1 MHAIK
6 RLAALAVLLIA
17 VPAGAADPD
26 RRADV
31 YREFRQASEAGDY
44 ETALPLARELTQLIE
59 QADPMSQDL
68 PTAYNNLGVA
78 QFRTGELDA
87 AERSFLRALEFLEAT
102 QGIASRKMIS
112 PLAGLGAVYA
122 AQGQHARAADTLQ
135 RALAISRRA
144 DGLFNLGQL
153 DILDALV
160 RSYEAIGLLE
170 GVERELR
177 YALQ

>member
-44 ETALPLARELTQLIE
+44 GTALPLARELTQLIE
-59 QADPMSQDL
+59 QADPLSKDL

-87 AERSFLRALEFLEAT
+87 AERSFLRALELLETT

-112 PLAGLGAVYA
+112 PLAGLGATGHGLRRSCAYPA
-122 AQGQHARAADTLQ
+122 LDRA
-135 RALAISRRA
+135 S
-144 DGLFNLGQL
+144 
-153 DILDALV
+153 
-160 RSYEAIGLLE
+160 
-170 GVERELR
+170 LR
-177 YALQ
+177 YERGRGVPASERR

>member
-6 RLAALAVLLIA
+6 RLAALAVLLTA

-26 RRADV
+26 RRADI

-44 ETALPLARELTQLIE
+44 GTALPLARELAQLIE
-59 QADPMSQDL
+59 QADPLSKDL

-87 AERSFLRALEFLEAT
+87 AERSFLRALELLEAT

-112 PLAGLGAVYA
+112 PLAGLGAVYSTWASWTSSTRWSA
-122 AQGQHARAADTLQ
+122 ATKRSDCWRAWSASCATPCRSPSSSMVTTTRAACPP
-135 RALAISRRA
+135 
-144 DGLFNLGQL
+144 
-153 DILDALV
+153 
-160 RSYEAIGLLE
+160 
-170 GVERELR
+170 
-177 YALQ
+177 